1 VHVSAGRLFARR
13 GLLPLVLLASL
24 AAGCAVI
31 PYEYGQGIEEE
42 ATYRLPPGEAQ
53 IQRGRPSA
61 FLDFVGHYIVS
72 LPSKLILWNWNVD
85 KHVISP
91 ETEEAIRKYL
101 EENDLRNVR
110 VRLNEYAPG
119 DEFRRLFRNKAIG
132 AGWRYTLGVLTTAF
146 YVIMPGRFFGGDNY
160 NPFTNT
166 INIYSDH
173 PAIALHEAGHAK
185 DFAMR
190 KWKGSYAALRILPLV
205 PLYQEGVATGDA
217 IGYYKDKCDT
227 EGEKDAYKILY
238 PAYGTYIGGEAGWL
252 YTGPY
257 SWALS
262 AAFAI
267 PGHIVGRIKA
277 ANVDDPEEEAEEE
290 AEEDEEA
297 AE

>member
-1 VHVSAGRLFARR
+1 VHTPTARR
-13 GLLPLVLLASL
+13 SARGGLLPLVLLASL

-53 IQRGRPSA
+53 IQRGRPVG

-85 KHVISP
+85 RHDISP

-119 DEFRRLFRNKAIG
+119 GEWRRLFRNKAVG
-132 AGWRYTLGVLTTAF
+132 AGWRYTFGILATAI
-146 YVIMPGRFFGGDNY
+146 YTILPGRFFGGDNY
-160 NPFTNT
+160 NPYTNT

-185 DFAMR
+185 DFARR
-190 KWKGSYAALRILPLV
+190 KWKGSYAALRILPLF

-217 IGYYKDKCDT
+217 IGYYKNDGDAG
-227 EGEKDAYKILY
+227 GEKDAYKILY
-238 PAYGTYIGGEAGWL
+238 PAYGTYIGGEASWL
-252 YTGPY
+252 YDGPY

-277 ANVDDPEEEAEEE
+277 ANVDDPEEEEEPAGE
-290 AEEDEEA
+290 
-297 AE
+297 